1 MQTQPVTAAILQV
14 EETAAA
20 CRLTVGGRWENG
32 AARPH
37 WTPAKTVAFRRVE
50 IVVTA
55 LERWDGSLVLFLG
68 EVRRLC
74 EKRGWELA
82 VQGLPAAIPPALVQ
96 VRPGGAP
103 AAGKAWPWVAEL
115 GLATRKLGSDLR
127 DYARFMGNCT
137 IAFVQLLR
145 HPARFRWGD
154 CFEQMQLCG
163 VQGLAIV
170 GLISFL
176 VGVTMAY
183 QSAVL
188 LRQFGADIYVA
199 DLIGLG
205 VVREMG
211 PMMAAVVL
219 AGRTGA
225 AFAAEIGNM
234 KANEEIDALETLGL
248 NPVQFL
254 VLPRLIALQLMMPL
268 LALYANALGVLG
280 GLLVAWGLLDL
291 PPITYWIETKGVL
304 DLSDLGTGLFKS
316 VVFGALIGF
325 AGCLRGLQ
333 ADRSA
338 AGVGKAATS
347 AVVTGILCIIVA
359 DSVFAVIFNILGL

>member
-1 MQTQPVTAAILQV
+1 MQTPPANAATLRI
-14 EETAAA
+14 EETADQ
-20 CRLTVGGRWENG
+20 CRLTVGGRWDH
-32 AARPH
+32 AAERPQ
-37 WTPAKTVAFRRVE
+37 WKPAKGATLRRVE
-50 IVVTA
+50 IVVTE

-74 EKRGWELA
+74 ERRHWALA
-82 VQGLPAAIPPALVQ
+82 VRGLPAGIPPALV
-96 VRPGGAP
+96 RPQRGPAGTGGGWTWFAEVGV
-103 AAGKAWPWVAEL
+103 AA
-115 GLATRKLGSDLR
+115 RKFVDDAL
-127 DYARFMGNCT
+127 DYARFVGNCT
-137 IAFVQLLR
+137 IGFAHLLR
-145 HPARFRWGD
+145 KPGSFRWGD
-154 CFEQMQLCG
+154 CLIQMQQCG
-163 VQGLAIV
+163 AQGLPIV

-176 VGVTMAY
+176 VGVIMAY

-234 KANEEIDALETLGL
+234 KANEEIDALETLGM

-254 VLPRLIALQLMMPL
+254 VLPRLVALQLMMPL

-280 GLLVAWGLLDL
+280 GMLIAWGLLDL
-291 PPITYWIETKGVL
+291 PPVTYWIETKSVL
-304 DLSDLGTGLFKS
+304 DLSDLASGLIKS
-316 VVFGALIGF
+316 VAFGGLIGF
-325 AGCLRGLQ
+325 AGCLRGMQ

-347 AVVTGILCIIVA
+347 AVVTAILCIILA
-359 DSVFAVIFNILGL
+359 DAVFAVVFNILGF

>member
-1 MQTQPVTAAILQV
+1 MQPQPANAAVLQV
-14 EETAAA
+14 EETTELCRLLVGGHWDSAAA
-20 CRLTVGGRWENG
+20 H
-32 AARPH
+32 PH
-37 WTPAKTVAFRRVE
+37 WKPAKEAAFRRVE
-50 IVVTA
+50 IVVA
-55 LERWDGSLVLFLG
+55 GLERWDSSLVLFLG
-68 EVRRLC
+68 EVRRVC
-74 EKRGWELA
+74 ERHGWELV
-82 VQGLPAAIPPALVQ
+82 VQGLPAGIPAALVQ
-96 VRPGGAP
+96 VHRRGGRRH
-103 AAGKAWPWVAEL
+103 GAWAWLADV
-115 GLATRKLGSDLR
+115 GVATRKFVDDSL

-137 IAFVQLLR
+137 IAFFNVMRQ
-145 HPARFRWGD
+145 PGRFRWGD
-154 CFEQMQLCG
+154 CFAQMQLCG
-163 VQGLAIV
+163 AQGLPIV

-176 VGVTMAY
+176 VGVIMAY

-234 KANEEIDALETLGL
+234 KANEEIDALETLGM

-254 VLPRLIALQLMMPL
+254 VLPRLVALQLMMPL

-280 GLLVAWGLLDL
+280 GMLIAWGLLDL
-291 PPITYWIETKGVL
+291 PPVTYWIETKSVL
-304 DLSDLGTGLFKS
+304 DLSDLASGLIKS
-316 VVFGALIGF
+316 VAFGGLIGF
-325 AGCLRGLQ
+325 AGCLRGMQ

-347 AVVTGILCIIVA
+347 AVVTAILCIILA
-359 DSVFAVIFNILGL
+359 DAVFAVVFNILGF

>member
-1 MQTQPVTAAILQV
+1 MPTQPATAATVSV
-14 EETAAA
+14 EETAEV
-20 CRLTVGGRWENG
+20 CRITVAGRWDNV

-37 WTPAKTVAFRRVE
+37 WSPSKGAAFRKVE
-50 IVVTA
+50 IVVTP
-55 LERWDGSLVLFLG
+55 LERWDASLVLFLG
-68 EVRRLC
+68 EVRRWC
-74 EKRGWELA
+74 EKRGATLA
-82 VQGLPAAIPPALVQ
+82 VQGLPEGIPPALVQ
-96 VRPGGAP
+96 VP
-103 AAGKAWPWVAEL
+103 ARAVATSGYAWPWVAHL
-115 GLATRKLGSDLR
+115 GMATRKVGVDLV
-127 DYARFMGNCT
+127 DYARFVGNCT
-137 IAFVQLLR
+137 IASGQFLR
-145 HPARFRWGD
+145 RPAHFRWGD

-163 VQGLAIV
+163 AQGLPII

-176 VGVTMAY
+176 VGVIMAY

-211 PMMAAVVL
+211 PMMAAVVV

-225 AFAAEIGNM
+225 AFAAELGNM

-248 NPVQFL
+248 SPVRFL
-254 VLPRLIALQLMMPL
+254 VLPRLLALQLMMPL

-291 PPITYWIETKGVL
+291 PPVTYWIETKGVL

-316 VVFGALIGF
+316 VVFGGLIGF

-347 AVVTGILCIIVA
+347 AVVTSILCVIVA
-359 DSVFAVIFNILGL
+359 DAVFAVVFNILGL